1 MTLERY
7 YFVADRANPKH
18 DSAILHAERNCH
30 YINSVSENRLAVVS
44 ADGARLR
51 KSDLFLQCLNCTGG
65 DDGVTPG

>member
-30 YINSVSENRLAVVS
+30 YIDSLHEDRLAVVS
-44 ADGARLR
+44 ADGAELR
-51 KSDLFLQCLNCTGG
+51 EGGLFLQCLNCTDG
-65 DDGVTPG
+65 DDGVVPD